1 MKRFFILASAAIV
14 ALASCA
20 KTEVLNNDTPQEIAF
35 KQVTGAMTKADE
47 PTALTTD
54 MGVFAYTSE
63 GDAYFVD
70 ASSNAEPKQFAKGT
84 TYWEANPKQYYP
96 MQTALDFA
104 CYSPY
109 AAGWTYNN
117 GTQTMTSKAF
127 TADEIKVTDVLF
139 GAEVYDGCTDDV
151 QVVSVLFKH
160 ALAQVSVSVK
170 TNVPDDITIT
180 KVTLEKVN
188 RGGTLIV
195 DYESTK
201 LNTVS
206 WDNVTPADYSWSG
219 FTSPTT
225 TDAVSC
231 GDAYYFIA
239 NNYKDDDPAPD
250 GINDYANG
258 CPQTKFVV
266 DYTMNGVEFSAEVS
280 LTGAYWEMGK
290 HYKYTISANLVEIQ
304 FDPKVEVMATVTP
317 EAIAL

>member
-20 KTEVLNNDTPQEIAF
+20 KTEVVNNDTPQEIAF
-35 KQVTGAMTKADE
+35 KQVTGAMTKA
-47 PTALTTD
+47 TALTTD

-63 GDAYFVD
+63 GKAYFVD
-70 ASSNAEPKQFAKGT
+70 ASSNAEPKQFAQGT

-151 QVVSVLFKH
+151 PVVPVLFKH

-188 RGGTLIV
+188 RGGTLTV
-195 DYESTK
+195 VYESTK

-266 DYTMNGVEFSAEVS
+266 DYTMNGVDFSAEVS

-304 FDPKVEVMATVTP
+304 FEPTVEVMTEVVNDT
-317 EAIAL
+317 LTF

>member
-20 KTEVLNNDTPQEIAF
+20 KTEVVYKDAPQEIAF
-35 KQVTGAMTKADE
+35 KQVTGAMTKA
-47 PTALTTD
+47 TALTTD
-54 MGVFAYTSE
+54 MGVFAYTSD
-63 GDAYFVD
+63 GDPYFVD
-70 ASSNAEPKQFAKGT
+70 GSNAAEPKQFEEGT
-84 TYWEANPKQYYP
+84 TYWESDPKQYYP
-96 MQTALDFA
+96 LQSALDFV
-104 CYSPY
+104 CYAPY
-109 AAGWTYNN
+109 AAGWTYDYANK
-117 GTQTMTSKAF
+117 TMTSASF
-127 TADEIKVTDVLF
+127 TADQIKVTDVLF
-139 GAEVYDGCTDDV
+139 GAEVYDGCTDDSP
-151 QVVSVLFKH
+151 VVLVLFKH

-170 TNVPDDITIT
+170 TNVPTVVEIT
-180 KVTLEKVN
+180 KVTLVGVN
-188 RGGTLIV
+188 RGGELEV
-195 DYESTK
+195 DYDGTA
-201 LNTVS
+201 LNTVV
-206 WDNVTPADYSWSG
+206 WNTVTPVTDYSWTG

-231 GDAYYFIA
+231 GGAYYFIA

-266 DYTMNGVEFSAEVS
+266 DYIVNGVEFSAEVS

-304 FDPKVEVMATVTP
+304 FEPTVEVMATVTP